1 MSMTLK
7 LAKLYLSQMLSL
19 NTIKDGFTQGG
30 KKALKSVGII
40 LVLLYCASV
49 FGFFFIS
56 IAKIFYSSLADAG
69 MSNVFPLMLG
79 FAILIITFVFGFLTT
94 LGTYTS
100 AQNEEILLSLPIK
113 DKQLFLAK
121 FISTSV
127 CELPISFAFIAIGA
141 IIYAKNEGLLG
152 NPLLYISILLNSISM
167 PLIILAICYM
177 LVIFILNIFSFLK
190 NKALL
195 IGISTFC
202 LFVVILGLNFAYQNM
217 MISAVTN
224 NLPPEMLATVKD
236 KLSDAGKILMPVKW
250 FAESF
255 SELHTSA
262 ASVILKLLLLLATSA
277 VFLFLVLPLISPL
290 YRKTIIGFN
299 EFSAKKLSK
308 DKIDSFIQHD
318 IKSTPVLKALLARDF
333 KSLMREP
340 AWLANGP
347 LIILL
352 LPIIMGIS
360 LYASIRGNIEGI
372 ESALE
377 SFRQSIVISIS
388 QSEAAKSS
396 LLYAAAGISAICAI
410 FTGCNTFVAATA
422 ISREGKGLSNLMALP
437 VSWNDIFAAKMI
449 HAMIYSAFTTLLAT
463 AAMAVVMGFLNISLS
478 VKDIIFTYTAMI
490 GLSLAFSFILQIVA
504 LAIDVSNPK
513 LDWENPSAAMKRNF
527 NTMLSM
533 LVTMGIVAIL
543 IAAGI
548 FLLPQRI
555 ETMLVATL
563 VCVLLAIPLWKYFLK
578 FAKKALL
585 HRF

>member
-19 NTIKDGFTQGG
+19 STIKDGFTQGG
-30 KKALKSVGII
+30 RKALKSIGII

-49 FGFFFIS
+49 FGFFFTT
-56 IAKIFYSSLADAG
+56 IANIFYNSLANAG

-100 AQNEEILLSLPIK
+100 AQNEEILLSLPLK

-177 LVIFILNIFSFLK
+177 LVILILNIFSFLK

-224 NLPPEMLATVKD
+224 NLPPEMLAAVTH
-236 KLSDAGKILMPVKW
+236 KLSNAGKILMPIKW

-255 SELHTSA
+255 SDLHTSA
-262 ASVILKLLLLLATSA
+262 GSVILKLLLLLASSA

-318 IKSTPVLKALLARDF
+318 IKSTPVLKAFLARDF

-340 AWLANGP
+340 TWLANGP

-372 ESALE
+372 ETALE
-377 SFRQSIVISIS
+377 TFRQSIVISIS

-437 VSWNDIFAAKMI
+437 VSLNVIFAAKMI

-463 AAMAVVMGFLNISLS
+463 AAMAAVMGFLRISLS
-478 VKDIIFTYTAMI
+478 AKDIIFTYSAMI
-490 GLSLAFSFILQIVA
+490 GLSLAFSFILQVVA
-504 LAIDVSNPK
+504 MAVDASNPK
-513 LDWENPSAAMKRNF
+513 LDWENPSAAMKRNM
-527 NTMLSM
+527 NSMISM
-533 LVTMGIVAIL
+533 LLTMGIVAIL
-543 IAAGI
+543 VVAGI

-555 ETMLVATL
+555 ETMLVVTL
-563 VCVLLAIPLWKYFLK
+563 VCVLLAIPLWKWFLK

-585 HRF
+585 RRF

>member
-19 NTIKDGFTQGG
+19 STIKDGFTQGG
-30 KKALKSVGII
+30 KKALKSIGII

-49 FGFFFIS
+49 FGFFFTT
-56 IAKIFYSSLADAG
+56 IANIFYNSLANAG

-100 AQNEEILLSLPIK
+100 AQNEEILLSLPLK

-152 NPLLYISILLNSISM
+152 NPLLYVSILLNSISM

-177 LVIFILNIFSFLK
+177 LVILILNIFSFLK

-224 NLPPEMLATVKD
+224 NLPPEMLATVTH
-236 KLSDAGKILMPVKW
+236 KLSNAGKILMPIKW

-255 SELHTSA
+255 SDLHTSA
-262 ASVILKLLLLLATSA
+262 GSVILKLLLLLASSA
-277 VFLFLVLPLISPL
+277 VFLFLILPLISPL

-318 IKSTPVLKALLARDF
+318 IKSTPVLKAFLARDF

-340 AWLANGP
+340 TWLANGP

-372 ESALE
+372 ETALE
-377 SFRQSIVISIS
+377 TFRQSIVISIS

-437 VSWNDIFAAKMI
+437 VSLNVIFAAKMI

-463 AAMAVVMGFLNISLS
+463 AAMAAVMGFLRISLTA
-478 VKDIIFTYTAMI
+478 KDIIFTYSAMI
-490 GLSLAFSFILQIVA
+490 GLSLAFSFILQVVA
-504 LAIDVSNPK
+504 MAVDASNPK
-513 LDWENPSAAMKRNF
+513 LDWENPSAAMKRNM
-527 NTMLSM
+527 NSMISM
-533 LVTMGIVAIL
+533 LLTMGIVAIL
-543 IAAGI
+543 VVAGI

-555 ETMLVATL
+555 ETMLVVTL
-563 VCVLLAIPLWKYFLK
+563 VCVLLAIPLWKWFLK

-585 HRF
+585 RRF

>member
-236 KLSDAGKILMPVKW
+236 KLSDAGKILMPIKW

-388 QSEAAKSS
+388 QNEAAKSS

-563 VCVLLAIPLWKYFLK
+563 VCVLLAIPLWKWFLK

-585 HRF
+585 RRF

>member
-236 KLSDAGKILMPVKW
+236 KLSDAGKILMPIKW

-299 EFSAKKLSK
+299 EFSTKKLSK

-388 QSEAAKSS
+388 QNEAAKSS

-563 VCVLLAIPLWKYFLK
+563 VCVLLAIPLWKWFLK

-585 HRF
+585 RRF

>member
-1 MSMTLK
+1 MTLK

-19 NTIKDGFTQGG
+19 STIKDGFTQGG
-30 KKALKSVGII
+30 KKALKSIGII

-49 FGFFFIS
+49 FGFFFTT
-56 IAKIFYSSLADAG
+56 IANIFYDSLANAG

-100 AQNEEILLSLPIK
+100 AQNEEILLSLPLK

-177 LVIFILNIFSFLK
+177 LVILILNIFSFLK

-224 NLPPEMLATVKD
+224 NLPPEMLAAVTH
-236 KLSDAGKILMPVKW
+236 KLSNAGKILMPIKW

-255 SELHTSA
+255 SDLHASA
-262 ASVILKLLLLLATSA
+262 GSVILKLLLLLASSA

-318 IKSTPVLKALLARDF
+318 IKSTPVLKAFLARDF

-340 AWLANGP
+340 TWLANGP

-372 ESALE
+372 ETALE
-377 SFRQSIVISIS
+377 TFRQSIVISIS
-388 QSEAAKSS
+388 QSEAEKSS

-437 VSWNDIFAAKMI
+437 VSLNVIFAAKMI

-463 AAMAVVMGFLNISLS
+463 AAMAAVMGFLRISLTA
-478 VKDIIFTYTAMI
+478 KDIIFTYSAMI
-490 GLSLAFSFILQIVA
+490 GLSLAFSFILQVVA
-504 LAIDVSNPK
+504 MTVDASNPK
-513 LDWENPSAAMKRNF
+513 LDWENPSAAMKRNM
-527 NTMLSM
+527 NSMISM
-533 LVTMGIVAIL
+533 LLTMGIVAL
-543 IAAGI
+543 LVVAGI

-555 ETMLVATL
+555 ETMLVVTL
-563 VCVLLAIPLWKYFLK
+563 VCVLLAIPLWKWFLK

-585 HRF
+585 RRF

>member
-360 LYASIRGNIEGI
+360 LYASIRGNLEGI

-490 GLSLAFSFILQIVA
+490 GLSLAFSFILQLVA

-513 LDWENPSAAMKRNF
+513 LDWENPSAAMKRNL

-563 VCVLLAIPLWKYFLK
+563 VCVLLAIPLWKWFLK

-585 HRF
+585 RRF

>member
-236 KLSDAGKILMPVKW
+236 KLSDAGKILMPIKW

-388 QSEAAKSS
+388 QNEAAKSS

-513 LDWENPSAAMKRNF
+513 LDWENPSAAMKRNL

-563 VCVLLAIPLWKYFLK
+563 VCVLLAIPLWKWFLK

-585 HRF
+585 RRF

>member
-1 MSMTLK
+1 MSMIFK
-7 LAKLYLSQMLSL
+7 LAKLYLSQMLSFSS
-19 NTIKDGFTQGG
+19 IKDGFTQGG
-30 KKALKSVGII
+30 KKALKSIGVII
-40 LVLLYCASV
+40 LILYCVGV
-49 FGFFFIS
+49 FGFLYIT
-56 IAKIFYSSLADAG
+56 IADLFYSSLAASG
-69 MSNVFPLMLG
+69 MSHIFPLMLG
-79 FAILIITFVFGFLTT
+79 FAILVITFIFGFLTT

-100 AQNEEILLSLPIK
+100 AQNEELLLSLPLK

-127 CELPISFAFIAIGA
+127 CELPISFAFITIGA
-141 IIYAKNEGLLG
+141 VIYAKNEGLLG
-152 NPLLYISILLNSISM
+152 NPLLYVSILVNSLAM
-167 PLIILAICYM
+167 PLIILAICYI
-177 LVIFILNIFSFLK
+177 LVVLILNAFSFLK
-190 NKALL
+190 NKAILL
-195 IGISTFC
+195 GISTAC
-202 LFVVILGLNFAYQNM
+202 LLIAVLGLNFSYQNLM
-217 MISAVTN
+217 FSAAIEGI
-224 NLPPEMLATVKD
+224 PEEMLASVTD
-236 KLSDAGKILMPVKW
+236 KLSGAGKILMPVKW

-255 SELHTSA
+255 SDLDTSA
-262 ASVILKLLLLLATSA
+262 ASVLLKLLLLLASSA
-277 VFLFLVLPLISPL
+277 VFLFLILPLISPL

-299 EFSAKKLSK
+299 ETSAKKLSK
-308 DKIDSFIQHD
+308 DKIDTFIQND
-318 IKSTPVLKALLARDF
+318 IKSTPILKALIIRDF
-333 KSLMREP
+333 KSLIREP
-340 AWLANGP
+340 AWLTNGP

-352 LPIIMGIS
+352 LPLIMGIS
-360 LYASIRGNIEGI
+360 LYASIRGNLEGI

-463 AAMAVVMGFLNISLS
+463 AAMAAVMGFLNILLS

-563 VCVLLAIPLWKYFLK
+563 VCVLLAIPLWKWFLK

-585 HRF
+585 RRF

>member
-1 MSMTLK
+1 MSITLK

-463 AAMAVVMGFLNISLS
+463 AAMAAVMGFLNISLS

-513 LDWENPSAAMKRNF
+513 LDWENPSAAMKRNL

-563 VCVLLAIPLWKYFLK
+563 VCVLLAIPLWKWFLK

-585 HRF
+585 RRF

>member
-236 KLSDAGKILMPVKW
+236 KLSDAGKILMPIKW

-422 ISREGKGLSNLMALP
+422 SSREGKGLSNLMALP

-463 AAMAVVMGFLNISLS
+463 AAMAAVMGFLNISLS

-513 LDWENPSAAMKRNF
+513 LDWENPSAAMKRNL

-563 VCVLLAIPLWKYFLK
+563 VCVLLAIPLWKWFLK

-585 HRF
+585 RRF